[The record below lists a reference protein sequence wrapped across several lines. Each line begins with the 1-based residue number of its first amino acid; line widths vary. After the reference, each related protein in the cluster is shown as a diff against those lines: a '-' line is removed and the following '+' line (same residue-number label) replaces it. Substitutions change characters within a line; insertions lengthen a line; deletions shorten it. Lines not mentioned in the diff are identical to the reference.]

1 MEWTGVGWR
10 HLYSSTFHPS
20 RPGAGAINGYEIR
33 IGRTHLDPNPDDGR
47 LPLAPTTNSSRSFV
61 ADTPV
66 GSNRPMDTSAAMTMD
81 HHRAAPSLSTE
92 EKRRIERVARCV
104 ARDRDGGDL
113 TEKLLLRLL
122 GLTRNARRWGF
133 LAPDH
138 PLHPYYLQHKVSER
152 CRILRPRHAAAD
164 RR

>member
-1 MEWTGVGWR
+1 ME
-10 HLYSSTFHPS
+10 S
-20 RPGAGAINGYEIR
+20 
-33 IGRTHLDPNPDDGR
+33 
-47 LPLAPTTNSSRSFV
+47 
-61 ADTPV
+61 
-66 GSNRPMDTSAAMTMD
+66 SAAMTMD

>member
-1 MEWTGVGWR
+1 MET
-10 HLYSSTFHPS
+10 ST
-20 RPGAGAINGYEIR
+20 
-33 IGRTHLDPNPDDGR
+33 
-47 LPLAPTTNSSRSFV
+47 
-61 ADTPV
+61 
-66 GSNRPMDTSAAMTMD
+66 AAMMMD
-81 HHRAAPSLSTE
+81 HQHRAAPSLSAE

-138 PLHPYYLQHKVSER
+138 PLHPYYLQQKVSER
-152 CRILRPRHAAAD
+152 CRILRPRHAAATTAD
-164 RR
+164 R